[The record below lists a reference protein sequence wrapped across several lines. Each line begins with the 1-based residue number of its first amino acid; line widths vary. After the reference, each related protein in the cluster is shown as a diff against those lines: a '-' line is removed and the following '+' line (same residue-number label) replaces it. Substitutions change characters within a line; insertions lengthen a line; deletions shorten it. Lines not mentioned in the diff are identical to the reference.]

1 MRSVQE
7 FDLTRAAPRARDLW
21 SLGVLPILAGGALSG
36 LLGVYWDIA
45 WHIDIGRDT
54 FFTLPHNFLYAGMA
68 AVLFTSLYGL
78 WRDRRDTP
86 FHLGLGTLRLH
97 LGVLMVAVGAALV
110 LLFAPMDDLWHR
122 LFGTD
127 VTLWAPMHLIGLLG
141 MTLGCFGALVSAWL
155 EGRLAQNPARRRFYG
170 GLALYFAA
178 ILMGWS
184 TLLQAEYEFNV
195 PQFPSPFHP
204 VLLAALPTF
213 IMALASRLSPRPWSA
228 TLVTLA
234 FSLLRVLLAGFLI
247 TTSSLGL
254 AGQTRPMIPLLFLSA
269 MAVDLLTRRG
279 TAPWLVGLVAGGI
292 TLLGNWLLV
301 SLGNGIAWYGEV
313 VALAALPAL
322 ALAALAGWAGSAVAE
337 ALKGREVAA

>member
-1 MRSVQE
+1 MRSLRE
-7 FDLTRAAPRARDLW
+7 FDLTQATPRAHDLW
-21 SLGVLPILAGGALSG
+21 GLGVLPILAAGALSG

-86 FHLGLGTLRLH
+86 FHLRFGALRLH
-97 LGVLMVAVGAALV
+97 VGVLVVAVGAALV

-155 EGRLAQNPARRRFYG
+155 EGRLTQDPARRRFYG
-170 GLALYFAA
+170 SLTLYFAA

-184 TLLQAEYEFNV
+184 SLLQAEYEFNV
-195 PQFPSPFHP
+195 PQFPSLFHP
-204 VLLAALPTF
+204 LLLAALPVF
-213 IMALASRLSPRPWSA
+213 IMALASRLNQRPWSA

-234 FSLLRVLLAGFLI
+234 FSLVRVLLAGFLMG
-247 TTSSLGL
+247 TSSLGL
-254 AGQTRPMIPLLFLSA
+254 AGQTRPMIPLLLLSA
-269 MAVDLLTRRG
+269 VAVDLLAKRG
-279 TAPWLVGLVAGGI
+279 AAPWLVGLVAAGI

-301 SLGNGIAWYGEV
+301 NLGNGIVWYGEV
-313 VALAALPAL
+313 MAVAALPAL
-322 ALAALAGWAGSAVAE
+322 ALSAIAGWAGTVVAE
-337 ALKGREVAA
+337 ALKGRAA